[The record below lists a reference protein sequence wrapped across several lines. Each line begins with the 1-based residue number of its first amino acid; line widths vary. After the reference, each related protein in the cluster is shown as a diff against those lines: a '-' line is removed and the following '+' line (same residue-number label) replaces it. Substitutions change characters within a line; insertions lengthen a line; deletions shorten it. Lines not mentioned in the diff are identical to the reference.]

1 MRERL
6 PNGRA
11 SESVTPVAPIISF
24 VSVNATAT
32 EAPRSR
38 GGAALSR
45 HRRSRKI
52 CRTDRGAF
60 RVHHG
65 CVGTIVP
72 VGVDTFGGVERP
84 YVAFDHVDRRLGRFG
99 CYREALRAAASR
111 GRAS

>member
-38 GGAALSR
+38 VEAVLSR
-45 HRRSRKI
+45 HRFRKI

>member
-6 PNGRA
+6 PNRRA

-24 VSVNATAT
+24 VSVNDTTT

-38 GGAALSR
+38 GEAALSR
-45 HRRSRKI
+45 HRRSHKI
-52 CRTDRGAF
+52 CPTDRGAF
-60 RVHHG
+60 RVHDG

-72 VGVDTFGGVERP
+72 IGVDTVGGVERP
-84 YVAFDHVDRRLGRFG
+84 CAVFHQRDGRVRG
-99 CYREALRAAASR
+99 SGSYREALRAGPSR